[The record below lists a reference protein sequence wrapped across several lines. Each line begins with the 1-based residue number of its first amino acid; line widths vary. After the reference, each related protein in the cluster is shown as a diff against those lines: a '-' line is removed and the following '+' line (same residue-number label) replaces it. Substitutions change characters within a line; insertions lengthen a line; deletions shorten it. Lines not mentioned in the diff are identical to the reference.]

1 MVLILLL
8 LLCDHDNLILK
19 LRQKKIAT
27 LMNGDFLYV
36 VSKFEVYQEK

>member
-8 LLCDHDNLILK
+8 LLCDQDNLILK

-27 LMNGDFLYV
+27 LMNGDFLYI